1 MIIEQI
7 GYGASFQ
14 EAYEKAKELLAAP
27 DEAELHH
34 EIIQE
39 AKRKLFGL
47 KTEPAKVKVWYEIP
61 DPKPERPAKKE
72 APKPERQERPAKKEQ
87 PKKEAAPKKEQPV
100 KKEEAPKKEAAP
112 KKEQPKKEA
121 APKKEQ
127 PVKKEEP
134 KKDQPKK
141 EAALK
146 KEQPKKEAK
155 KEAPEAPKAAPAPA
169 EPVVMTELP
178 TDENDVAVKFL
189 RMVTKGLG
197 VENCEIS
204 LAKAEGTNEYVY
216 TLSCGDEDGALI
228 GRRGE
233 TLDAIQYLLRLTEN
247 KGVDDDKH
255 RKLTVNVGNYR
266 EKRHASLKTLAE
278 KNARKVLKYGRN
290 VALEPMSAYE
300 RRIIHTAI
308 QGIEGVTSHS
318 VGSDSNRKVIISLE
332 EGVTPT
338 NPSTR
343 GSYDRDRGGRGGR
356 RDDRRGGGRGGR
368 REPYKPSVTREP
380 RKDNAGSL
388 YGRIDLPKN
397 DEE

>member
-7 GYGASFQ
+7 GYGASFE

-39 AKRKLFGL
+39 AKKKLFGL
-47 KTEPAKVKVWYEIP
+47 RTEPAKVKVWYEIP

-72 APKPERQERPAKKEQ
+72 APAKPERGERPVKKEAAPVKKEQPKKEAPAKKEEPKEAPAKKEQ
-87 PKKEAAPKKEQPV
+87 PKKEAPAKKEQ
-100 KKEEAPKKEAAP
+100 P
-112 KKEQPKKEA
+112 KKEQPKKDA
-121 APKKEQ
+121 
-127 PVKKEEP
+127 
-134 KKDQPKK
+134 KK
-141 EAALK
+141 EAAV
-146 KEQPKKEAK
+146 KEE
-155 KEAPEAPKAAPAPA
+155 PAGKPAEA
-169 EPVVMTELP
+169 EPVLVDLP
-178 TDENDVAVKFL
+178 TDENDAAVKFL
-189 RMVTKGLG
+189 RLVTKGLG
-197 VENCEIS
+197 IETCEITV
-204 LAKAEGTNEYVY
+204 AKAEETNEYVY
-216 TLSCGDEDGALI
+216 TVNCGEEDGALI

-247 KGVDDDKH
+247 KGVDDNKH

-266 EKRHASLKTLAE
+266 EKRNASLRSLAE

-300 RRIIHTAI
+300 RRIIHTAV
-308 QGIEGVTSHS
+308 QNIEGVTSHS
-318 VGSDSNRKVIISLE
+318 VGSDMNRKVIISLE

-343 GSYDRDRGGRGGR
+343 GGYDRERRGGR
-356 RDDRRGGGRGGR
+356 RDDRRGGRGPR

-380 RKDNAGSL
+380 RKDTAGAL
-388 YGRIDLPKN
+388 YGRIELPKN

>member
-14 EAYEKAKELLAAP
+14 EAYENAKELLAAP
-27 DEAELHH
+27 DDAELQH

-39 AKRKLFGL
+39 ARKKLFGL
-47 KTEPAKVKVWYEIP
+47 RTEPAKVKVWYEIP

-72 APKPERQERPAKKEQ
+72 APVKTERPAQPRQAKKEPVPVVKKDDRKNSQPVQKKEEPKPQPVQKKEQ
-87 PKKEAAPKKEQPV
+87 P
-100 KKEEAPKKEAAP
+100 AP
-112 KKEQPKKEA
+112 KKEQPKREKKPEA
-121 APKKEQ
+121 AVEAVKE
-127 PVKKEEP
+127 
-134 KKDQPKK
+134 
-141 EAALK
+141 
-146 KEQPKKEAK
+146 
-155 KEAPEAPKAAPAPA
+155 APAPA
-169 EPVVMTELP
+169 VMIPLP

-189 RMVTKGLG
+189 RLVTNGLG
-197 VENCEIS
+197 IEDCGITVE
-204 LAKAEGTNEYVY
+204 KAENGSEYVY
-216 TLSCGDEDGALI
+216 TLSCGDDDGALI

-247 KGVDDDKH
+247 KGVEDDKH

-266 EKRHASLKTLAE
+266 EKRHASLKSLAE

-300 RRIIHTAI
+300 RRIIHTAV
-308 QGIEGVTSHS
+308 QGIDGVTSHS

-338 NPSTR
+338 NPSR
-343 GSYDRDRGGRGGR
+343 GGDRDRRGGR
-356 RDDRRGGGRGGR
+356 RDDRRGGRGPR

-388 YGRIDLPKN
+388 YGRIEVPKN

>member
-7 GYGASFQ
+7 GYGSSFE

-39 AKRKLFGL
+39 AKKKLFGL
-47 KTEPAKVKVWYEIP
+47 RTEPAKVKVWYEIP

-72 APKPERQERPAKKEQ
+72 APAKPERGERPAKKEAAPVKKEQQKKEAPAKKDEPKEAPVKKEQ
-87 PKKEAAPKKEQPV
+87 PKKEAAP
-100 KKEEAPKKEAAP
+100 A
-112 KKEQPKKEA
+112 
-121 APKKEQ
+121 
-127 PVKKEEP
+127 
-134 KKDQPKK
+134 
-141 EAALK
+141 K

-155 KEAPEAPKAAPAPA
+155 KEAAPKAEPAEKPAEA
-169 EPVVMTELP
+169 EPVLVDVP
-178 TDENDVAVKFL
+178 TDENDAAVKFL
-189 RMVTKGLG
+189 RLVTKGLG
-197 VENCEIS
+197 IETCEITV
-204 LAKAEGTNEYVY
+204 AKAEETNEYVY
-216 TLSCGDEDGALI
+216 TVNCGEEDGALI

-247 KGVDDDKH
+247 KGVDDNKH

-266 EKRHASLKTLAE
+266 EKRNASLRSLAE

-300 RRIIHTAI
+300 RRIIHTAV
-308 QGIEGVTSHS
+308 QNIEGVTSHS
-318 VGSDSNRKVIISLE
+318 VGSDMNRKVIISLE

-338 NPSTR
+338 NPSSR
-343 GSYDRDRGGRGGR
+343 GGYDRERRGGR
-356 RDDRRGGGRGGR
+356 RDDRRGGRGPR

-380 RKDNAGSL
+380 RKDTAGAL
-388 YGRIDLPKN
+388 YGRIELPKN

>member
-7 GYGASFQ
+7 GYGASFE

-39 AKRKLFGL
+39 AKKKLFGL
-47 KTEPAKVKVWYEIP
+47 RTEPAKVKVWYEIP

-72 APKPERQERPAKKEQ
+72 APAKPERGERPAKKEAAPVKKEQQKKEAPAKKDEPKEAPVKKEQ
-87 PKKEAAPKKEQPV
+87 PKKEAAP
-100 KKEEAPKKEAAP
+100 A
-112 KKEQPKKEA
+112 
-121 APKKEQ
+121 
-127 PVKKEEP
+127 
-134 KKDQPKK
+134 
-141 EAALK
+141 K

-155 KEAPEAPKAAPAPA
+155 KEAAPKAEPAEKPAEA
-169 EPVVMTELP
+169 EPVLVDVP
-178 TDENDVAVKFL
+178 TDENDAAVKFL
-189 RMVTKGLG
+189 RLVTKGLG
-197 VENCEIS
+197 IETCEITV
-204 LAKAEGTNEYVY
+204 AKAEETNEYVY
-216 TLSCGDEDGALI
+216 TVNCGEEDGALI

-247 KGVDDDKH
+247 KGVDDNKH

-266 EKRHASLKTLAE
+266 EKRNASLRSLAE

-300 RRIIHTAI
+300 RRIIHTAV
-308 QGIEGVTSHS
+308 QNIEGVTSHS
-318 VGSDSNRKVIISLE
+318 VGSDMNRKVIISLE

-338 NPSTR
+338 NPSGR
-343 GSYDRDRGGRGGR
+343 GGYDRDRRGGGR
-356 RDDRRGGGRGGR
+356 RDDRRGGRGPR

-380 RKDNAGSL
+380 RKDTAGAL
-388 YGRIDLPKN
+388 YGRIELPKN